1 MKLSELCDKYGV
13 SYNKNHA
20 DRCRKQLEKY
30 CIFERKGNN
39 YTIIRELTNE
49 EKLLMSDK
57 FTDYMSDILIKHLSN
72 KGRQVTYTYAELF
85 ELTGMINH
93 NWREG
98 RSNIYGE
105 IYKKKNETDKFN
117 YALSQEEK
125 KDGISD
131 SLIIEYNLKRFFKT
145 SNRLLKEIVNNSLTS
160 IEKKHLLYWDKTYK
174 LYILPKDKGDYLI
187 ERNATEE
194 ERSKILDWTKE
205 ALDKLGYKTEWIP
218 VEKDRIAFNKFIDDK
233 IKENFGFDTYA
244 KAVRLTLAQD
254 SLKREAY
261 KIDCRRMLNNNV
273 QTKMLESKEM
283 DLIVKALNKQFVSEY
298 IQL

>member
-13 SYNKNHA
+13 AYNKNHA

-39 YTIIRELTNE
+39 YTIIRELTDE

-57 FTDYMSDILIKHLSN
+57 FTDYMSDILIKHLSS
-72 KGRQVTYTYAELF
+72 KGRQVTYTYSELF

-98 RSNIYGE
+98 RNNVYGE
-105 IYKKKNETDKFN
+105 AYEKKNETDKFD

-125 KDGISD
+125 EGGLSN

-174 LYILPKDKGDYLI
+174 LYIFPKKKGDYLI
-187 ERNATEE
+187 EKVATED

>member
-13 SYNKNHA
+13 AYNKNHA

-39 YTIIRELTNE
+39 YTIIRELTDE

-57 FTDYMSDILIKHLSN
+57 FTDYMSDILIKHLSS
-72 KGRQVTYTYAELF
+72 KGRQVTYTYSELF

-98 RSNIYGE
+98 RNNVYGE
-105 IYKKKNETDKFN
+105 AYEKKNETDKFD

-125 KDGISD
+125 EGGLSN

-174 LYILPKDKGDYLI
+174 LYIFPKKKGDCLI
-187 ERNATEE
+187 EKVATED

>member
-1 MKLSELCDKYGV
+1 M
-13 SYNKNHA
+13 
-20 DRCRKQLEKY
+20 
-30 CIFERKGNN
+30 
-39 YTIIRELTNE
+39 
-49 EKLLMSDK
+49 
-57 FTDYMSDILIKHLSN
+57 
-72 KGRQVTYTYAELF
+72 
-85 ELTGMINH
+85 
-93 NWREG
+93 
-98 RSNIYGE
+98 
-105 IYKKKNETDKFN
+105 
-117 YALSQEEK
+117 
-125 KDGISD
+125 
-131 SLIIEYNLKRFFKT
+131 
-145 SNRLLKEIVNNSLTS
+145 
-160 IEKKHLLYWDKTYK
+160 
-174 LYILPKDKGDYLI
+174 PKDKGDYLI

>member
-233 IKENFGFDTYA
+233 IKENFGFDT
-244 KAVRLTLAQD
+244 K
-254 SLKREAY
+254 
-261 KIDCRRMLNNNV
+261 
-273 QTKMLESKEM
+273 
-283 DLIVKALNKQFVSEY
+283 
-298 IQL
+298 

>member
-13 SYNKNHA
+13 TYNGKHT
-20 DRCRKQLEKY
+20 DKCRKQLEKY

-39 YTIIRELTNE
+39 YTIIRELTDE

-72 KGRQVTYTYAELF
+72 EGRQVTYTYSELF
-85 ELTGMINH
+85 EVTGMINH

-98 RSNIYGE
+98 RNNVYGE
-105 IYKKKNETDKFN
+105 AYKKKNETDKFD

-125 KDGISD
+125 EDGLSN

-145 SNRLLKEIVNNSLTS
+145 SNKLLKEIVNNSLTS

-174 LYILPKDKGDYLI
+174 LYIFPKKKGDYLI
-187 ERNATEE
+187 ERDATED

-283 DLIVKALNKQFVSEY
+283 DLIIKALNKQFVSEY